1 MICVAE
7 KGYLTVRMTV
17 ETDPGHASKPPKETA
32 IGERDRETD
41 RDRQRDRE
49 GGRARWSERGE
60 VERGG

>member
-32 IGERDRETD
+32 IGEKERKKERGKT
-41 RDRQRDRE
+41 R
-49 GGRARWSERGE
+49 GGARWSEAGRKTG
-60 VERGG
+60 RDG

>member
-32 IGERDRETD
+32 IGKKETERQTDRE
-41 RDRQRDRE
+41 RPRE
-49 GGRARWSERGE
+49 SGE
-60 VERGG
+60 VDRGGLRDG